1 MRFFPKKRRKLW
13 IAIIIG
19 VIILACIVISVIR
32 KMHGS
37 IPEFRTEEVAKGD
50 ITEVVSGPGEVDPRV
65 SVDISA
71 NIMGRVSKIYVEEGQ
86 KVSEGDILLELEQ
99 TEYAAGRDQAWAAY
113 SSAQNNLELA
123 EVRWSAAKDA
133 FERKKELYDQSLIS
147 REAYDTA
154 VTAYEMERTQY
165 EVAKN
170 ELIRA
175 RAALVQAK
183 DILDKTIYTSPIN
196 GVVTALNV
204 EEGEFTVV
212 GTLNTPGTVMLTVS
226 DLAYIEVEA
235 EIDETDVVSV
245 ELGQRA
251 KITVDA
257 FPDRIFKG
265 KVVEIGS
272 SAIDDGLLSAVDT
285 GTSADFKVR
294 VLLEENTAE
303 LKPGMTATVDI
314 VTGTAKDVL
323 AVPISAI
330 VTRDRETV
338 EEWKK
343 NEKNRKKDKEK
354 GNKPKKIKSDVFRK
368 DDVEG
373 VFVVDGGR
381 TRFVEVETGLSGE
394 QYMELIKGPE
404 PGAEVIT
411 GPYQP
416 LRNLKDGDRIRITKE
431 EIEEE

>member
-13 IAIIIG
+13 IAIIVG
-19 VIILACIVISVIR
+19 VVILACVTFSVIKNMR
-32 KMHGS
+32 AG
-37 IPEFRTEEVAKGD
+37 IPEFRTEEVVKGD

-86 KVSEGDILLELEQ
+86 NVSEGDILLELEQ

-113 SSAQNNLELA
+113 RSAQNNLELA
-123 EVRWSAAKDA
+123 KIRWSAAKDA
-133 FERKKELYDQSLIS
+133 FERKKELYDQDLIS

-154 VTAYEMERTQY
+154 VTAYEIDRTQY

-170 ELIRA
+170 DLIRA

-183 DILDKTIYTSPIN
+183 DVLDKTIYASPIN
-196 GVVTALNV
+196 GVVTALNI

-245 ELGQRA
+245 ELGQPA

-257 FPDRIFKG
+257 FPDKIFKG

-272 SAIDDGLLSAVDT
+272 SAIEDDLLSIDA

-294 VLLEENTAE
+294 VLLENATAG
-303 LKPGMTATVDI
+303 LKPGMTATLDV

-338 EEWKK
+338 ERWKK
-343 NEKNRKKDKEK
+343 DGKKGKKDSKK
-354 GNKPKKIKSDVFRK
+354 GNAPKKIQGDVFRK

-381 TRFVEVETGLSGE
+381 ALFVQVETGLSGE

-416 LRNLKDGDRIRITKE
+416 LRTLKDGDRVRITKE
-431 EIEEE
+431 EMEE

>member
-19 VIILACIVISVIR
+19 VVILACVAFGVIQ
-32 KMHGS
+32 KMRAGV
-37 IPEFRTEEVAKGD
+37 PEFRTEEVVKGD

-86 KVSEGDILLELEQ
+86 NVSKGDVLLELEQ

-113 SSAQNNLELA
+113 RSAQNNLELA
-123 EVRWSAAKDA
+123 EIRWSAARDA
-133 FERKKELYDQSLIS
+133 FERKKELYDEGLIS

-183 DILDKTIYTSPIN
+183 DVLDKTIYASPID

-245 ELGQRA
+245 ELGQPA
-251 KITVDA
+251 KVTVDA
-257 FPDRIFKG
+257 FPDKIFKG

-272 SAIDDGLLSAVDT
+272 SAIADDLITADT

-294 VLLEENTAE
+294 VLLENATAG
-303 LKPGMTATVDI
+303 LKPGMTATVDV
-314 VTGTAKDVL
+314 VTGTAKNVL

-338 EEWKK
+338 EEWK
-343 NEKNRKKDKEK
+343 NDGKKKSGEK
-354 GNKPKKIKSDVFRK
+354 GDGAKKIRGDVFRK

-373 VFVVDGGR
+373 VFVVNRGR
-381 TRFVEVETGLSGE
+381 ARFVEVETGLSGE
-394 QYMELIKGPE
+394 QYIELVKGPE

-416 LRNLKDGDRIRITKE
+416 LRALSDGDRVRITKE
-431 EIEEE
+431 ETEEE

>member
-13 IAIIIG
+13 IAIIIA
-19 VIILACIVISVIR
+19 VVILAFIAFCVIR
-32 KMHGS
+32 NMNAG
-37 IPEFRTEEVAKGD
+37 IPEFRTEKVAKGD

-86 KVSEGDILLELEQ
+86 SVSEGDILLELEQ

-113 SSAQNNLELA
+113 RSAQNNLELS
-123 EVRWSAAKDA
+123 EIRWSAAKDA
-133 FERKKELYDQSLIS
+133 FERKKELYDQGLIS

-183 DILDKTIYTSPIN
+183 DVLDKTIYTSPIN

-245 ELGQRA
+245 KLDQPA
-251 KITVDA
+251 KVTVDA
-257 FPDRIFKG
+257 FPETIFRG

-272 SAIDDGLLSAVDT
+272 SAIEDDLLSVNT

-294 VLLEENTAE
+294 VLLENATAG
-303 LKPGMTATVDI
+303 LKPGMTATVDV
-314 VTGTAKDVL
+314 VTGTAKNVL

-343 NEKNRKKDKEK
+343 DGNKKNEKSEA
-354 GNKPKKIKSDVFRK
+354 PKKIKGDVFRK
-368 DDVEG
+368 DDIEG

-381 TRFVEVETGLSGE
+381 ARFVEVETGLSGE
-394 QYMELIKGPE
+394 QYIELVKGPK

-416 LRNLKDGDRIRITKE
+416 LRTLKDGDRIRITKE
-431 EIEEE
+431 ELEEE

>member
-13 IAIIIG
+13 IAIIIA
-19 VIILACIVISVIR
+19 VVILAIIAFCMI
-32 KMHGS
+32 KNMNAG
-37 IPEFRTEEVAKGD
+37 IPEFRTEEVVKGD

-86 KVSEGDILLELEQ
+86 SVSEGDILLELEQ

-113 SSAQNNLELA
+113 RSAQNNLELS
-123 EVRWSAAKDA
+123 EIRWSAAKDA
-133 FERKKELYDQSLIS
+133 FERKKELYDQGLIS

-183 DILDKTIYTSPIN
+183 DVLDKTIYTSPIN

-212 GTLNTPGTVMLTVS
+212 GTLNTAGTVMLTVS

-245 ELGQRA
+245 ELDQPA
-251 KITVDA
+251 KVTVDA
-257 FPDRIFKG
+257 FPDEIFKG

-272 SAIDDGLLSAVDT
+272 SAIEDNLLSVDT

-294 VLLEENTAE
+294 VLLENATAG
-303 LKPGMTATVDI
+303 LKPGMTATVDV
-314 VTGTAKDVL
+314 VTGTAKNVL

-343 NEKNRKKDKEK
+343 DGNSKKSDA
-354 GNKPKKIKSDVFRK
+354 PKKIKGDVFRK

-373 VFVVDGGR
+373 IFVVDGGR
-381 TRFVEVETGLSGE
+381 ASFVEVETGLSGE
-394 QYMELIKGPE
+394 QYIELVKGPE
-404 PGAEVIT
+404 TGAEVIT

-416 LRNLKDGDRIRITKE
+416 LRTLKDGDRIRITKE
-431 EIEEE
+431 ELEEG

>member
-13 IAIIIG
+13 IAIIIA
-19 VIILACIVISVIR
+19 VVILAIIAFCMI
-32 KMHGS
+32 KNMNAG
-37 IPEFRTEEVAKGD
+37 IPEFRTEEVVKGD

-86 KVSEGDILLELEQ
+86 SVSEGDILLELEQ

-113 SSAQNNLELA
+113 RSAQNNLELS
-123 EVRWSAAKDA
+123 EIRWSAAKDA
-133 FERKKELYDQSLIS
+133 FERKKELYDQGLIS

-183 DILDKTIYTSPIN
+183 DVLDKTIYTSPIN

-212 GTLNTPGTVMLTVS
+212 GTLNTAGTVMLTVS

-245 ELGQRA
+245 ELGQPA
-251 KITVDA
+251 KVTVDA
-257 FPDRIFKG
+257 FPDEIFKG

-272 SAIDDGLLSAVDT
+272 SAIEDNLLSVDT

-294 VLLEENTAE
+294 VLLENATAG
-303 LKPGMTATVDI
+303 LKPGMTATVDV
-314 VTGTAKDVL
+314 VTGTAKNVL

-343 NEKNRKKDKEK
+343 DGNSKKSDA
-354 GNKPKKIKSDVFRK
+354 PKKIKGDVFRK

-373 VFVVDGGR
+373 IFVVDGGR
-381 TRFVEVETGLSGE
+381 ARFVEVETGLSGE
-394 QYMELIKGPE
+394 QYIELVKGPE
-404 PGAEVIT
+404 TGAEVIT

-416 LRNLKDGDRIRITKE
+416 LRTLKDGDRIRITKE
-431 EIEEE
+431 ELEEG

>member
-13 IAIIIG
+13 IAVIIG
-19 VIILACIVISVIR
+19 AVVLACIIVSIIQ
-32 KMHGS
+32 KMRGS
-37 IPEFRTEEVAKGD
+37 IPEFRSEEVVKGD

-113 SSAQNNLELA
+113 RSAQNNLELA
-123 EVRWSAAKDA
+123 EIRWSAAKDA
-133 FERKKELYDQSLIS
+133 FERKKELYDQGLIS

-154 VTAYEMERTQY
+154 VTAYEIERTQY

-170 ELIRA
+170 DLIRT

-183 DILDKTIYTSPIN
+183 DTLDKTIYASPIN

-245 ELGQRA
+245 KMDQPA

-272 SAIDDGLLSAVDT
+272 SAIDDGLSVLDT

-294 VLLEENTAE
+294 VLLEEDTAE

-330 VTRDRETV
+330 VTRDRDTV

-343 NEKNRKKDKEK
+343 NEKNGKKDKEK

-381 TRFVEVETGLSGE
+381 ARFVEVETGLSGE
-394 QYMELIKGPE
+394 QYMELVKGPK

-416 LRNLKDGDRIRITKE
+416 LRTLKDGDRIRITKG
-431 EIEEE
+431 EIEKE

>member
-13 IAIIIG
+13 IAIIIA
-19 VIILACIVISVIR
+19 VVILAFIGFCVIR
-32 KMHGS
+32 NMNAG
-37 IPEFRTEEVAKGD
+37 IPEFRTEEVVKGD

-86 KVSEGDILLELEQ
+86 SVSEGDILLELEQ

-113 SSAQNNLELA
+113 RSAQNNLELA
-123 EVRWSAAKDA
+123 EIRWSAAKDA
-133 FERKKELYDQSLIS
+133 FERKKELYDQGLIS

-183 DILDKTIYTSPIN
+183 DVLDKTIYASPID

-245 ELGQRA
+245 EMGQPA

-257 FPDRIFKG
+257 FPDEIFKG

-272 SAIDDGLLSAVDT
+272 SAIEDNLLSVDT
-285 GTSADFKVR
+285 GSSADFKVR
-294 VLLEENTAE
+294 VLLENATAG
-303 LKPGMTATVDI
+303 LKPGMTATVDV
-314 VTGTAKDVL
+314 VTGTAKEVL

-343 NEKNRKKDKEK
+343 DGNKKKGNEKSDA
-354 GNKPKKIKSDVFRK
+354 PKKIKGDVFRK

-381 TRFVEVETGLSGE
+381 ARFVEVETGLSGE
-394 QYMELIKGPE
+394 QYIELVKGPE
-404 PGAEVIT
+404 AGAEVIT

-416 LRNLKDGDRIRITKE
+416 LRTLKDGDRIRITKE
-431 EIEEE
+431 EMEEE